1 MTPRSSA
8 PSCKKALGRDFSPP
22 EAFTSGASSSC
33 GCGSAAAGT
42 LRREL
47 LELLVEIR
55 RRDSPPPPVRPD
67 LDADRVRRRDLG
79 KRERTGLCNGGTDL
93 RRLCLRQLHVGNDE
107 RELVI
112 RQSAPF
118 FRRGAHHGG
127 QD

>member
-8 PSCKKALGRDFSPP
+8 PSCKKALGHDFSPP

-79 KRERTGLCNGGTDL
+79 KRERTGLCNGGNDL
-93 RRLCLRQLHVGNDE
+93 GPRWLRQIHGWHWE
-107 RELVI
+107 RENVI
-112 RQSAPF
+112 
-118 FRRGAHHGG
+118 
-127 QD
+127 

>member
-8 PSCKKALGRDFSPP
+8 PSWQKALGHDFSPP

-47 LELLVEIR
+47 LELLIQVR
-55 RRDSPPPPVRPD
+55 RGDSPPPAVRPD
-67 LDADRVRRRDLG
+67 LNADRVGRRDLG
-79 KRERTGLCNGGTDL
+79 ERERTRLCNRRADL
-93 RRLCLRQLHVGNDE
+93 RRLRLRQLDVGDDE

-112 RQSAPF
+112 RQNA
-118 FRRGAHHGG
+118 
-127 QD
+127 